1 MNGYNNMYDQDR
13 NERPAYGYGS
23 ASALENEMTLSA
35 YVGKIMRRVF
45 GKMTLGLLLTAIISM
60 LVASNQALIM
70 TMVQNR
76 WMMWGLIIAEFAVV
90 LVLSARINKM
100 QATTATLLFY
110 LYALLTGITL
120 TPIFFVYSGAAIVKT
135 FFITAGTFGIMAT
148 YGYMT
153 RKDLSRMGSILF
165 MVLIGLIVVSIVNIF
180 MHSGMLDW
188 IISLVG
194 VAVFIGLT
202 AWDTQKIKQMAAET
216 VGEENVSKVATIG
229 ALELYLDFINLFLY
243 LLRIFGGNRN

>member
-1 MNGYNNMYDQDR
+1 M
-13 NERPAYGYGS
+13 
-23 ASALENEMTLSA
+23 
-35 YVGKIMRRVF
+35 
-45 GKMTLGLLLTAIISM
+45 
-60 LVASNQALIM
+60 
-70 TMVQNR
+70 
-76 WMMWGLIIAEFAVV
+76 
-90 LVLSARINKM
+90 
-100 QATTATLLFY
+100 
-110 LYALLTGITL
+110 
-120 TPIFFVYSGAAIVKT
+120 KT